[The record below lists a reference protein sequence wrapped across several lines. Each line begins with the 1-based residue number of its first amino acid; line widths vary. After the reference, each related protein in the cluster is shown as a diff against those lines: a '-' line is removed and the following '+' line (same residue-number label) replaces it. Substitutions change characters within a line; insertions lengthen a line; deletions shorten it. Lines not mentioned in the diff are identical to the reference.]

1 MNVYGKL
8 LWYVSEIKR
17 EIAVKT
23 LLLLASS
30 ATYILQAILMAS
42 VVNLVFSGGSLNSIL
57 VRVAVVVA
65 AILIR
70 GFILRYIE
78 TYTRVMASRIKE
90 KLRMSLL
97 SKIYDLGPG
106 YMSGKRSGKVT
117 SLVLDG
123 IESLEPFYVRYVPQI
138 ITVLASGTFVFC
150 YLVRYDAVSA
160 LALIASM
167 LLCVVVPLATVP
179 AMDRTVT
186 DYWTDYSTLTSQY
199 IDSIQGMTTLKTLDA
214 EQSMGEVL
222 RRDATAFWKRSIRN
236 TGISLSNSALMFIL
250 TSVTSSL
257 TVVLA
262 AIRAMHGTV
271 PATAVTAFLFLAVE
285 CARPMIEL
293 NSAWHASFLGMSVA
307 KEMFGMMEMDPPVK
321 DPDDP
326 VRLDISDRLPEIRFD
341 AVRFSYP
348 GREEEVL
355 HGVTFTVP
363 PGSTTAVVGPSGAGK
378 STILS
383 LVLRFYDVTGG
394 SVAFNG
400 TDIRRYALR
409 ALQDQIGVVFQDTYL
424 FYGTIAENIKMARP
438 DATDEEVQEAAM
450 AANAHDFIMAFPD
463 GYETIVGE
471 RGVTLSG
478 GERQRISIAR
488 AILKDA
494 PVLLLDEA
502 TSSVDA
508 ESEALIQGALSELT
522 KQRTTIIV
530 AHRLSTVRGADNII
544 VLNDGMVAEQG
555 THSELMAAD
564 GVYRSLIRAQE
575 ESSQ

>member
-42 VVNLVFSGGSLNSIL
+42 VVNLVFSDGSLKSIL

-65 AILIR
+65 AILVR
-70 GFILRYIE
+70 GFILR
-78 TYTRVMASRIKE
+78 S
-90 KLRMSLL
+90 
-97 SKIYDLGPG
+97 G

-123 IESLEPFYVRYVPQI
+123 IEALEPFYVRYVPQI
-138 ITVLASGTFVFC
+138 ITVLVSGTFVFC

-262 AIRAMHGTV
+262 AIRAMHGIV

-307 KEMFGMMEMDPPVK
+307 KEMFGLMEMDPPVK
-321 DPDDP
+321 DPEDP
-326 VRLDISDRLPEIRFD
+326 VLLDVSDRLPEIRFD
-341 AVRFSYP
+341 AVR
-348 GREEEVL
+348 
-355 HGVTFTVP
+355 
-363 PGSTTAVVGPSGAGK
+363 
-378 STILS
+378 
-383 LVLRFYDVTGG
+383 
-394 SVAFNG
+394 
-400 TDIRRYALR
+400 
-409 ALQDQIGVVFQDTYL
+409 
-424 FYGTIAENIKMARP
+424 
-438 DATDEEVQEAAM
+438 
-450 AANAHDFIMAFPD
+450 
-463 GYETIVGE
+463 
-471 RGVTLSG
+471 
-478 GERQRISIAR
+478 
-488 AILKDA
+488 
-494 PVLLLDEA
+494 
-502 TSSVDA
+502 
-508 ESEALIQGALSELT
+508 
-522 KQRTTIIV
+522 
-530 AHRLSTVRGADNII
+530 
-544 VLNDGMVAEQG
+544 
-555 THSELMAAD
+555 
-564 GVYRSLIRAQE
+564 
-575 ESSQ
+575 